1 MCCLFTTLLLIGPRA
16 AIVLWWLVQPLRWS
30 TAFDSFIV
38 PFLGL
43 LFLPWT
49 TLMYVL
55 VSPGGVEG
63 FDFLWLLIALL
74 GDLAQWFGGAWGN
87 RGRIES
93 TYSSYSSRWPY

>member
-16 AIVLWWLVQPLRWS
+16 VIVLWWLAQPLRWS
-30 TAFDSFIV
+30 AAFDTFIV

-55 VSPGGVEG
+55 VSPSGVEG
-63 FDFLWLLIALL
+63 FDFLWLLLALL
-74 GDLAQWFGGAWGN
+74 GDLGQWFGGAWGN
-87 RGRIES
+87 RARIES
-93 TYSSYSSRWPY
+93 TYSSRWPY

>member
-16 AIVLWWLVQPLRWS
+16 VIVLWWLVQPLRWS
-30 TAFDSFIV
+30 AAFDTFIV

-55 VSPGGVEG
+55 VSPSGVEG

-74 GDLAQWFGGAWGN
+74 GDLGQWFGGGYGN
-87 RGRIES
+87 RERIES
-93 TYSSYSSRWPY
+93 TYSSRWPY

>member
-16 AIVLWWLVQPLRWS
+16 VIVLWWLVQPLRWS
-30 TAFDSFIV
+30 AAFDTFIV

-55 VSPGGVEG
+55 VSPSGVEG

-74 GDLAQWFGGAWGN
+74 GDLGQWFGGAYGN
-87 RGRIES
+87 RERIES
-93 TYSSYSSRWPY
+93 TYSSRWPY